1 MTYPLHVTR
10 DERGLTLIEL
20 LIAIVVFSVV
30 MAGTLSIMT
39 SQSRAFR
46 LGTDRMN
53 ILQNLQFAAD
63 FMARDIRTLGSN
75 VPDDQPMLVYAGSD
89 VVSFSA
95 DYVSNVGGDPF
106 AVYYDP
112 DAPTGVV
119 TAPRTGQ
126 AFAVPNTAFGFPSV
140 DYTDPIGTNS
150 PAEVLTFFFTPD
162 SSTVRTDDYGLF
174 RQVNDQPAD
183 LVARN
188 LLKTPGTEFFQYYRV
203 VAPPGQP
210 VSIQPVA
217 STDLPVMHS
226 VPQHLAPADTGAFAV
241 VDSIR
246 GVRVSLTA
254 TNGFTGAR
262 ERQRAVTRLVR
273 LANAGMA
280 NRRTCGSEP
289 LLGVALGGGV
299 ITLASGDPAV
309 QLRWNQATDESGGE
323 NDVVRYVLWRR
334 LTSEPDWG
342 DPYLSIPAGN
352 PNYTYDDTAVITG
365 DRYLYALAAQ
375 DCTPSLSTLA
385 TVGPLTIP

>member
-1 MTYPLHVTR
+1 M
-10 DERGLTLIEL
+10 TLIEL

-30 MAGTLSIMT
+30 MTGTLSIMT
-39 SQSRAFR
+39 SQTRAFR

-63 FMARDIRTLGSN
+63 FVARDLRTLGSN
-75 VPDDQPMLVYAGSD
+75 VPDEQPMLIYAGSD

-126 AFAVPNTAFGFPSV
+126 AFTVPNTAFAFPSV
-140 DYTDPIGTNS
+140 DYLDPIGTNS

-162 SSTVRTDDYGLF
+162 SSTTRTDDYALF
-174 RQVNDQPAD
+174 LQMNDQPAD

-188 LLKTPGTEFFQYYRV
+188 LLKTPGTEFFQYFRV
-203 VAPPGQP
+203 LQPPGQTAR
-210 VSIQPVA
+210 IQPLA
-217 STDLPVMHS
+217 STDLPIMHS
-226 VPQHLAPADTGAFAV
+226 IPQHLAPADTGAFAAI
-241 VDSIR
+241 DSIR

-254 TNGFTGAR
+254 TNGFTGER
-262 ERQRAVTRLVR
+262 ERQRAVTRMVR

-280 NRRTCGSEP
+280 NRRTCGSDP
-289 LLGVALGGGV
+289 LLGVALGGRV
-299 ITLASGDPAV
+299 ITLTSGDPAV
-309 QLRWNQATDESGGE
+309 QLTWNRATDEAGGE
-323 NDVVRYVLWRR
+323 NDVVRYVIWRR
-334 LTSEPDWG
+334 LTTEPDWG

-352 PNYTYDDTAVITG
+352 PSYTYEDTAVITG
-365 DRYLYALAAQ
+365 QQYLYALAAQ

-385 TVGPLTIP
+385 TTGPLTIP